1 MDIQICQRHWK
12 TDKLTDRWET
22 HITKITK
29 ITNLEID
36 RQTDE
41 LIGYQWMDK

>member
-22 HITKITK
+22 QTADT